1 MLYKSFFTALLAA
14 SIVAC
19 PVKDAQEAAA
29 KKTADQ
35 EDEGNLAQVGAAC
48 PCNDADKKQND
59 GDGNLA

>member
-19 PVKDAQEAAA
+19 PIKDAQEAAA
-29 KKTADQ
+29 KKAADQ
-35 EDEGNLAQVGAAC
+35 EGEGNLAQVGAAC
-48 PCNDADKKQND
+48 PCDDADKKQD